1 MLRLGGIISKTRDY
15 DVEYNDDSL
24 ITKENFDDLNDLVS
38 FVPLNIGVLAM
49 DLEGFSNFIV
59 ELGFA
64 CFPDETIE
72 DSVTGVIHEFL
83 YPNIMYLFPI
93 IARNYKENV
102 RTFLKPKENKGFD
115 LELSLQ
121 NFKENNKIYIQ
132 KQKDIRIVDIE
143 NNKSNKLFDLRTR
156 QKMLDNP
163 IRIIGMPQ
171 NGDEELLENSIKNKR
186 KSKVKSPMH
195 SPKKSALYE
204 SPQNKKYQ
212 EAIEARRK
220 TLGLQ
225 LEEKKKRFEEKKK
238 MIDVMRKKMENDKI
252 TSAKGCN
259 RVLLRLAAYCSRSCG
274 KCKICF
280 IKIKEFPSKLMIIIV
295 KKLTELSK
303 KLGFLD
309 EEDMLETEN
318 EKLTVLIKI
327 MVL

>member
-115 LELSLQ
+115 LELSL
-121 NFKENNKIYIQ
+121 
-132 KQKDIRIVDIE
+132 
-143 NNKSNKLFDLRTR
+143 
-156 QKMLDNP
+156 
-163 IRIIGMPQ
+163 
-171 NGDEELLENSIKNKR
+171 
-186 KSKVKSPMH
+186 
-195 SPKKSALYE
+195 
-204 SPQNKKYQ
+204 
-212 EAIEARRK
+212 
-220 TLGLQ
+220 
-225 LEEKKKRFEEKKK
+225 
-238 MIDVMRKKMENDKI
+238 
-252 TSAKGCN
+252 
-259 RVLLRLAAYCSRSCG
+259 
-274 KCKICF
+274 
-280 IKIKEFPSKLMIIIV
+280 
-295 KKLTELSK
+295 
-303 KLGFLD
+303 
-309 EEDMLETEN
+309 
-318 EKLTVLIKI
+318 
-327 MVL
+327 